1 MLKRPDEIQAVKTL
15 LNRYPIVG
23 LIGARQVG
31 KTTLARMIGRY
42 ERQTSTHF
50 DLENPED
57 QARLSD
63 PMLGLRDLH
72 GLIILDEVQL
82 KPEVFPVLRVLADRV
97 RSGAKFLLLGSA
109 SPELIQ
115 RSAESLAGRIAYHEL
130 SGFSIRE
137 VGVRNIEKL
146 WLRGG
151 FPPSYLAPTNAASLD
166 WRSQFIRTFLERDLP
181 QLGVFIRATTLRRF
195 WSMLAHYHGQIWNS
209 SEFARSFGVA
219 DTTIRNYLDVL
230 SSTLVVRQLLPW
242 SENISKRQVKS
253 PKVYITDSGLLHS
266 LLNLQSIRDLQGHP
280 KLGASWE
287 GFLIGQITRSLGA
300 RPEECFFWATHSGA
314 ELDLLVVRGRKRIG
328 FEIKRT
334 TAPALTRSMQVSLAD
349 LKLSGLFV
357 IHAGKDLFPLAERVT
372 ALPAEKIHTELSLR
386 SL

>member
-1 MLKRPDEIQAVKTL
+1 
-15 LNRYPIVG
+15 
-23 LIGARQVG
+23 
-31 KTTLARMIGRY
+31 
-42 ERQTSTHF
+42 
-50 DLENPED
+50 
-57 QARLSD
+57 
-63 PMLGLRDLH
+63 
-72 GLIILDEVQL
+72 
-82 KPEVFPVLRVLADRV
+82 
-97 RSGAKFLLLGSA
+97 
-109 SPELIQ
+109 
-115 RSAESLAGRIAYHEL
+115 
-130 SGFSIRE
+130 
-137 VGVRNIEKL
+137 
-146 WLRGG
+146 
-151 FPPSYLAPTNAASLD
+151 
-166 WRSQFIRTFLERDLP
+166 
-181 QLGVFIRATTLRRF
+181 
-195 WSMLAHYHGQIWNS
+195 
-209 SEFARSFGVA
+209 
-219 DTTIRNYLDVL
+219 
-230 SSTLVVRQLLPW
+230 LVVRQLLPW

-334 TAPALTRSMQVSLAD
+334 TAPSLTRSMQVSLAD
-349 LKLSGLFV
+349 LKLTRLFV